1 MSSFGSRSG
10 CKNSDFPIIFTTNN
24 TKPPHLQGKMMISRK
39 IQNNVLQLE
48 SVIWYNTDIR

>member
-10 CKNSDFPIIFTTNN
+10 CQNSDFPIIFTTNN

-48 SVIWYNTDIR
+48 SVIWYNTDM